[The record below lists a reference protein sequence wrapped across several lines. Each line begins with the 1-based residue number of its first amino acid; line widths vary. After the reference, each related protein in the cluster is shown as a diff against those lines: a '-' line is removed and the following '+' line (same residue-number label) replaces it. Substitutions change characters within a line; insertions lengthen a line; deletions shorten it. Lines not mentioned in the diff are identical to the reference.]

1 MTPAE
6 LCAKLGG
13 ETTTNRMVAFINGK
27 REVIARLKGDEYQL
41 EPIAAALVAELN
53 AKIGVGAADDSKPA
67 PKKAKRSP
75 RKAAKVEAD
84 LPED

>member
-13 ETTTNRMVAFINGK
+13 EETTNRMVARINGK
-27 REVIARLKGDEYQL
+27 REVIARLIGGEYKF

-53 AKIGVGAADDSKPA
+53 AKIDVGAADDDSKPA
-67 PKKAKRSP
+67 PKKAKRGLHKP
-75 RKAAKVEAD
+75 AKEAP